1 MNLLFF
7 FFPFPVQPQQWLR
20 GGTSSSPK
28 RSPLLWL
35 MNPVTVTRTRLMV
48 MESSIFILFY
58 SSWCLRSRVSP
69 NSLETFEDPD
79 LHSKWNPAGSG
90 ITWRHCWGG
99 SLWSNP
105 LFWSSCVISG
115 APVSRDTLPD
125 QPEAARAWKAEN
137 ADVFQGEAPLTL
149 PDGCFPIDLVVL
161 SYWDN
166 ICGPR
171 IDRVCPHP
179 LLPGLFPVS
188 CAEIDAKMWWI
199 L

>member
-1 MNLLFF
+1 
-7 FFPFPVQPQQWLR
+7 
-20 GGTSSSPK
+20 
-28 RSPLLWL
+28 
-35 MNPVTVTRTRLMV
+35 
-48 MESSIFILFY
+48 
-58 SSWCLRSRVSP
+58 
-69 NSLETFEDPD
+69 
-79 LHSKWNPAGSG
+79 
-90 ITWRHCWGG
+90 
-99 SLWSNP
+99 
-105 LFWSSCVISG
+105 
-115 APVSRDTLPD
+115 VSRDTLPD